1 MIKQCMVCGKDFE
14 PRYNLVNRQLCCSK
28 ECSKERERLYSA
40 ERYADPVRRENYLE
54 RQKEL
59 RKQKIKPRKCII
71 CGEDVIP
78 DGYFHRYNHTKMHD
92 ECVFNDCLET
102 LGKGEHLDKTQVQ
115 RLAARGYTM
124 KEFIQEYIPDYG
136 KPKKADWNELKV
148 GMICLN

>member
-1 MIKQCMVCGKDFE
+1 
-14 PRYNLVNRQLCCSK
+14 
-28 ECSKERERLYSA
+28 
-40 ERYADPVRRENYLE
+40 
-54 RQKEL
+54 
-59 RKQKIKPRKCII
+59 
-71 CGEDVIP
+71 
-78 DGYFHRYNHTKMHD
+78 MHD

-124 KEFIQEYIPDYG
+124 KEFIQEHIPDYG